1 MIAKE
6 GLGLILAGVVISILL
21 FGLTLL
27 TRNRAGLILASLSAL
42 ATLFLLYFF
51 RDPERIIPTGQNL
64 IVSPADGRVLEIE
77 PVAKNDFI
85 GSAGTKISVFL
96 SPLDVHVIR
105 SPMEGKVEYA
115 VYKKGSFK
123 AAYKNEASL
132 QNENLE
138 LGISASRSRL
148 ILRQIAGFL
157 ARRIACSARQCDQL
171 ARGARLGVIK
181 FGSRVELI
189 LPVDVDL
196 KISPQQKVRAGETI
210 IGVFK

>member
-6 GLGLILAGVVISILL
+6 GLGLILTSVILSLMFFVLASMTKARLGVV
-21 FGLTLL
+21 
-27 TRNRAGLILASLSAL
+27 LATLSAV

-51 RDPERIIPTGQNL
+51 RDPERKIPTGQNL

-77 PVAKNDFI
+77 SVAKNDFI
-85 GSAGTKISVFL
+85 GTRGVKISVFL

-157 ARRIACSARQCDQL
+157 ARRIVCSARQCDQL

-189 LPVDVDL
+189 LPADVDL
-196 KISPQQKVRAGETI
+196 KIARQQKIRAGETI